1 MDIALIAALTLV
13 ASLVGCSCFAA
24 ACAGG
29 GESLA
34 APFG

>member
-1 MDIALIAALTLV
+1 MDFALIAVLTLGQ
-13 ASLVGCSCFAA
+13 SLVECSRFAA